1 MPSASPELGIVTF
14 ASSLVGLEPNP
25 NCMKR
30 LATTI
35 LIIGTFAFITN
46 ELAAQVRVGGKVG
59 ANYFIGGQKIQPDP
73 KDPPTNPKGLGLAF
87 GAYVEIPF
95 SDMVGIR
102 PELEFSFRKLLT
114 EQSVTQKFDNTQ
126 VTYNGQ
132 PATFTGEQTILTET
146 DQRLSYFQ
154 INAPITLTATEGLRV
169 MIGPS
174 FGFLMSGKRN
184 EDVTTTTKGT
194 LNGNT
199 SLDQNDFETS
209 KKKGS
214 AATKDFKKMEMAAM
228 AGVGYTL
235 DVGLDLD
242 LRYYRGLSTTFDQSQ
257 GSSRYRIWSNLVEF
271 AVGWTFGGG

>member
-1 MPSASPELGIVTF
+1 
-14 ASSLVGLEPNP
+14 
-25 NCMKR
+25 MKR

-35 LIIGTFAFITN
+35 LITGTLAFFTN
-46 ELAAQVRVGGKVG
+46 ELAAQIRIGGKVG

-95 SDMVGIR
+95 SELVGIR
-102 PELEFSFRKLLT
+102 PELEFSFRKLKT
-114 EQSVTQKFDNTQ
+114 ETSVTQKFDNAQ

-132 PATFTGEQTILTET
+132 QATFTGEETVLTET

-154 INAPITLTATEGLRV
+154 INTPITLTPTEGLRV

-184 EDVTTTTKGT
+184 EDVTTTDKGT

-199 SLDQNDFETS
+199 PLDATSFETT

-214 AATKDFKKMEMAAM
+214 GATKDFRKMELAAM
-228 AGVGYTL
+228 AGIGYTL
-235 DVGLDLD
+235 DVGLDMD
-242 LRYYRGLSTTFDQSQ
+242 LRFYRGLSTTYDQSQ
-257 GSSRYRIWSNLVEF
+257 GSSRYRIWSNVVEF
-271 AVGWTFGGG
+271 AVGWTFGG

>member
-154 INAPITLTATEGLRV
+154 INAPITLTPTEGLRV

-174 FGFLMSGKRN
+174 FGFLMSASVMRMSRHHQ
-184 EDVTTTTKGT
+184 GT

-199 SLDQNDFETS
+199 SLIERRKRRRKRQAATNDF
-209 KKKGS
+209 KRWKWPQWQGS
-214 AATKDFKKMEMAAM
+214 A
-228 AGVGYTL
+228 
-235 DVGLDLD
+235 
-242 LRYYRGLSTTFDQSQ
+242 
-257 GSSRYRIWSNLVEF
+257 IP
-271 AVGWTFGGG
+271 